1 MPPDEPLFDSPEELV
16 RAYEAGGFQG
26 YQPSERDKQDFLA
39 TNPVRAFVAPSSGAG
54 QRALLWGYTLALDPW
69 AYSERQSVGDC
80 VSHGSRGARDL
91 TRAVSLLV
99 RGEPY
104 AWHRRTATE
113 PTYGARGHG
122 GEGMSP
128 ARASRFE
135 RDTGFCPR
143 EDFAGVVDLSK
154 YDGHLG
160 ARWGRSGGTPAN
172 VQELCRR
179 NKVGTI
185 TLINSVEQARD
196 ALFNGYGIHS
206 GQMAAWSSK
215 PNSQNIHGRSSPGW
229 AHDMATVGM
238 DFTRKHWPF
247 DVFFIANSWGRWNT
261 PVPDWPSDYPPQPA
275 GMIVTK
281 AEDWETCVN
290 GGDCWVYSDV
300 QGYPP
305 RALPDLGSIGRI

>member
-16 RAYEAGGFQG
+16 RAYEAGGFKG
-26 YQPSERDKQDFLA
+26 YLPSERDKQEFLES
-39 TNPVRAFVAPSSGAG
+39 NPVRSFQAPTSGAG
-54 QRALLWGYTLALDPW
+54 KRALLWGYTLALDPG
-69 AYSERQSVGDC
+69 AYSERQVVGDC
-80 VSHGSRGARDL
+80 VSHGSRNARDL

-99 RGEPY
+99 NGDPFS
-104 AWHRRTATE
+104 WHRRTATE

-135 RDTGFCPR
+135 RDVGFCPR
-143 EDFAGVVDLSK
+143 EAFPGIVDLSK

-160 ARWGRSGGTPAN
+160 ARWGRQGGVPN
-172 VQELCRR
+172 PVQELCRR

-185 TLINSVEQARD
+185 ANVRTVQD
-196 ALFNGYGIHS
+196 AMSALYNGYGIHS
-206 GQMAAWSSK
+206 GQMAAWSSR
-215 PNSQNIHGRSSPGW
+215 PNSQNIHPRSSPGW
-229 AHDMATVGM
+229 AHDMATVGY
-238 DFTRKHWPF
+238 DDTKEFWPF
-247 DVFFIANSWGRWNT
+247 TVFFVPNSWGRWNT
-261 PVPDWPSDYPPQPA
+261 PVPDWPASYPPQPP

-281 AEDWETCVN
+281 ADDWEVCVR

-305 RALPDLGSIGRI
+305 RTLPDLGSIGRI

>member
-1 MPPDEPLFDSPEELV
+1 MPPGDFDSPDDIV
-16 RAYEAGGFQG
+16 RAYADGLQG
-26 YQPSERDKQDFLA
+26 YAPSERDKEEFLS
-39 TNPVRAFVAPSSGAG
+39 TNPVQFFQAPTSGAG
-54 QRALLWGYTLALDPW
+54 KRALLWGYVLQLDPG
-69 AYSERQSVGDC
+69 AYSERQVVGDC
-80 VSHGSRGARDL
+80 VSHGSRGCRDA
-91 TRAVSLLV
+91 TRAVSILSK
-99 RGEPY
+99 GQPY
-104 AWHRRTATE
+104 SWYKRTATE

-135 RDTGFCPR
+135 RDVGFVARDNFP
-143 EDFAGVVDLSK
+143 GVVDLSK
-154 YDGHLG
+154 YDGYIG
-160 ARWGRSGGTPAN
+160 DRWGKRGGVPDDVKA
-172 VQELCRR
+172 LCNA

-185 TLINSVEQARD
+185 TLVNTVEAARD

-206 GQMAAWSSK
+206 GQMAAWSSR
-215 PNSQNIHGRSSPGW
+215 PNSQNIHARSSPGW

-247 DVFFIANSWGRWNT
+247 DVFFMPNSWGRWNT

-281 AEDWETCVN
+281 AEDWEVCVR

-305 RALPDLGSIGRI
+305 RVLPDLGSIGRI

>member
-1 MPPDEPLFDSPEELV
+1 MPPGDDIV
-16 RAYEAGGFQG
+16 RAYAEGLTG
-26 YQPSERDKQDFLA
+26 YAPSERDKDDFLS
-39 TNPVRAFVAPSSGAG
+39 TNPVQSFTAPTSGAG
-54 QRALLWGYTLALDPW
+54 QRALLWGYVLELDPL
-69 AYSERQSVGDC
+69 AYSEKQVVGDC
-80 VSHGSRGARDL
+80 VSHGSRGCRDA

-99 RGEPY
+99 KGQPFSWY
-104 AWHRRTATE
+104 KRTATE

-128 ARASRFE
+128 ARASKFE
-135 RDTGFCPR
+135 RDVGFAARDNFP
-143 EDFAGVVDLSK
+143 GIVDLSK
-154 YDGHLG
+154 YDGYIG
-160 ARWGRSGGTPAN
+160 DRWGKRGGVPAD
-172 VQELCRR
+172 VQSICNN

-185 TLINSVEQARD
+185 TQINSVEAARD

-206 GQMAAWSSK
+206 GQMAAWSGR

-261 PVPDWPSDYPPQPA
+261 PVPDWPSDYPPQVP

-281 AEDWETCVN
+281 ADDWEVCVR

-300 QGYPP
+300 QGFPP
-305 RALPDLGSIGRI
+305 RTLPHLGSIGRI

>member
-1 MPPDEPLFDSPEELV
+1 MPDNEDIV
-16 RAYEAGGFQG
+16 RAYSTGLQG
-26 YQPSERDKQDFLA
+26 YVPSERDTEDFLS
-39 TNPVRAFVAPSSGAG
+39 TNPVQFFQAPASGAG
-54 QRALLWGYTLALDPW
+54 QRAVLWGYVLQLDPL
-69 AYSERQSVGDC
+69 AYSEKQVVGDC
-80 VSHGSRGARDL
+80 VSHGSRNARDC

-99 RGEPY
+99 KGEPFSWY
-104 AWHRRTATE
+104 KRTATE

-128 ARASRFE
+128 ARASKFE
-135 RDTGFCPR
+135 RDVGFLARDNFP
-143 EDFAGVVDLSK
+143 GVVDLSK
-154 YDGHLG
+154 YDGYIG
-160 ARWGRSGGTPAN
+160 DRWGKRGGVPQE
-172 VQELCRR
+172 VQSLCNQ

-185 TLINSVEQARD
+185 TPINSVEAARD

-215 PNSQNIHGRSSPGW
+215 PNSQNIHGRSFPGW

-261 PVPDWPSDYPPQPA
+261 PVPDWPSDYPPQPP

-281 AEDWETCVN
+281 AEDWAVCL
-290 GGDCWVYSDV
+290 GDCWVYSDV
-300 QGYPP
+300 DGFPP
-305 RALPDLGSIGRI
+305 RELPHLGSIGRI